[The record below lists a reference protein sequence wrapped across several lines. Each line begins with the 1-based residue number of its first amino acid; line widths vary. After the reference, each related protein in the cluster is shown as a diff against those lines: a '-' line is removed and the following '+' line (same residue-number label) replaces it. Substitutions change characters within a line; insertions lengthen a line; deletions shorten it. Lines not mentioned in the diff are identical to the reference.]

1 MIHDRNRLDRLLGG
15 PAWTWWRHR
24 AWRELAAGRSLS
36 ASWVLPEPTAEERLA
51 VNRLLATPGTT
62 GPIRLRQAELLAILS
77 EAGIADGVTECVLAL
92 EGPLPLPDLDAP
104 RWRTVIDGAR
114 QPLAALVPPA
124 AVVALLDQGGLKR
137 LAAGDP
143 QVGDDLVNQAM
154 GVLHRLREGSPPPL
168 AQLAAQLTGDAHA
181 LDRDQPLGRL
191 VVRLLGEDADARS
204 WRATWQRAGVA
215 TDELSPTALV
225 LNLRAAGDGPLAT
238 HLALAARHGEPL
250 RLTTRQLRDP
260 APLVFPGGRLFVCEN
275 PTIVALAAERLGPA
289 CPPLLASEGWPTLAV
304 LDLLDR
310 AQTSGATLFI
320 HGDFDWPGL
329 AIVGELLRRTGGQPW
344 RFGAVD
350 VVTHPSAAGPHLTG
364 STVTTPWDP
373 ALAPALLAR
382 GRAIHEE
389 ALVAQLLEDLALD

>member
-1 MIHDRNRLDRLLGG
+1 M
-15 PAWTWWRHR
+15 
-24 AWRELAAGRSLS
+24 
-36 ASWVLPEPTAEERLA
+36 VL
-51 VNRLLATPGTT
+51 
-62 GPIRLRQAELLAILS
+62 RLRLRLTGLA
-77 EAGIADGVTECVLAL
+77 
-92 EGPLPLPDLDAP
+92 
-104 RWRTVIDGAR
+104 
-114 QPLAALVPPA
+114 
-124 AVVALLDQGGLKR
+124 
-137 LAAGDP
+137 
-143 QVGDDLVNQAM
+143 N
-154 GVLHRLREGSPPPL
+154 L

-204 WRATWQRAGVA
+204 WRATWPRAGVA

-238 HLALAARHGEPL
+238 HLALAARQGEPL

-344 RFGAVD
+344 RFDAVD

-389 ALVAQLLEDLALD
+389 ALVAQLLEDLALDRIWKMPWKRTTCVSRHTFGVKQQSRQRSEKIERKIHVVRSNALLRMKPLPPATAGCVRTSSWWISMARCWWMSCTCRQITGS